1 MKKGIVFALAIAVV
15 FMFVSCG
22 DKPNGDNDKIV
33 KESLEQQLIGTSWYQ
48 TTTTET
54 EMGSGTIHDDDDGD
68 LYPVDKITLTIKS
81 TVTYTFNVDNFN
93 CTTDVFENKS
103 GITKIPHAEM
113 MDDGVSVT
121 TWEDKE
127 VTQSTK
133 SSNFIS
139 GTWNIENDRLYMIE
153 NNATQGTSF
162 AVSIINDEL
171 ILENEYAGI
180 FLRLKRK

>member
-1 MKKGIVFALAIAVV
+1 MKKGIVIALAIAVV
-15 FMFVSCG
+15 FMFVGCG
-22 DKPNGDNDKIV
+22 DKP
-33 KESLEQQLIGTSWYQ
+33 LEQQLIGTSWYQ

-54 EMGSGTIHDDDDGD
+54 EMGSGTILDDDDRE

-93 CTTDVFENKS
+93 CITDVFENKS
-103 GITKIPHAEM
+103 GITKIPHVEW
-113 MDDGVSVT
+113 DDGCTIT

-133 SSNFIS
+133 NSNFIS
-139 GTWNIENDRLYMIE
+139 GTWKIENDRLYMVE

>member
-48 TTTTET
+48 TLTTET
-54 EMGSGTIHDDDDGD
+54 D
-68 LYPVDKITLTIKS
+68 LGAGYLPENSNNYCDEITLKITT
-81 TVTYTFNVDNFN
+81 TVTYTFNSDNFN

>member
-1 MKKGIVFALAIAVV
+1 MKKGIVIALALAVV

-22 DKPNGDNDKIV
+22 DKPNGDNNKFV

-54 EMGSGTIHDDDDGD
+54 EMGPGLFDGGEWGI
-68 LYPVDKITLTIKS
+68 YVREITLATIT
-81 TVTYTFNVDNFN
+81 TVTYTFNTDSFA
-93 CTTDVFENKS
+93 CTTEVVEKKF
-103 GITKIPHAEM
+103 GWT
-113 MDDGVSVT
+113 DDGEYKESVKLLT
-121 TWEDKE
+121 SNE
-127 VTQSTK
+127 V
-133 SSNFIS
+133 N

>member
-22 DKPNGDNDKIV
+22 DKGLNDKDENTNKFEDTVTI
-33 KESLEQQLIGTSWYQ
+33 EQQLIGSTWYQ
-48 TTTTET
+48 SQST
-54 EMGSGTIHDDDDGD
+54 EMEIGEGLFDGGEWGI
-68 LYPVDKITLTIKS
+68 YVEEITLATIT
-81 TVTYTFNVDNFN
+81 TVTYTFNSDSFT
-93 CTTDVFENKS
+93 CTTEVIEKKFGWTE
-103 GITKIPHAEM
+103 
-113 MDDGVSVT
+113 DGEYKESV
-121 TWEDKE
+121 KLLSSNE
-127 VTQSTK
+127 VT
-133 SSNFIS
+133 